1 MALGWKGPYSRY
13 REFFLNI
20 SALYKKSAEL
30 RAFLEIILSLSTVI
44 IFLLFA
50 LKPTVITIIDL
61 MQQIKEKEAT
71 LSGLTQKV
79 SDLQKASGL
88 IQQNQAFIP
97 NINLAVFPL
106 PKPSIFAEQV
116 LGLSAKNSVEIL
128 GFSIDQIT
136 LVGTSPAKSVSQY
149 TPLPGDAKEMPFSLS
164 IRGVY
169 SNLAAFVKDF
179 ENLRI
184 STKIDSLGVNSSTT
198 DKGLTITTVFSGR
211 VPYVGK

>member
-20 SALYKKSAEL
+20 AAIYKKSAEL

-61 MQQIKEKEAT
+61 TQEIKGKQAT
-71 LSGLTQKV
+71 LSGLTKKV
-79 SDLQKASGL
+79 NDLQKADSL
-88 IQQNQAFIP
+88 IQQEQAFIP
-97 NINLAVFPL
+97 NINLAVFSL
-106 PKPSIFAEQV
+106 PKPHIFAEQV
-116 LGLSAKNSVEIL
+116 LGLSAKNSVDIL

-136 LVGTSPAKSVSQY
+136 LVGTSLIKSTSEFK
-149 TPLPGDAKEMPFSLS
+149 PLPGDAKEMPFSLS
-164 IRGVY
+164 IRGTY

-179 ENLRI
+179 EKLRI
-184 STKIDSLGVNSSTT
+184 STKIDSLGMNSSVTEG
-198 DKGLTITTVFSGR
+198 GLTITAVVSGR
-211 VPYVGK
+211 VPYLGE